1 MQNDE
6 GKNVLHLAGANG
18 NYLDVAWGGVSADG
32 SGLCHV
38 GDLIDVED
46 VDGEVGGGLEGS
58 G

>member
-1 MQNDE
+1 M
-6 GKNVLHLAGANG
+6 
-18 NYLDVAWGGVSADG
+18 AWGGVGADG